1 MAALIADLFLSVDGY
16 ARGSRSPGYF
26 GFAGPDLEG
35 WISEEMNRPHWQV
48 MGRRTYAALA
58 ALPEE
63 VRDQGWHD
71 MAQTPTVVFSRTLQ
85 EVSWPKAR
93 ITPTTRWPRFPG

>member
-1 MAALIADLFLSVDGY
+1 
-16 ARGSRSPGYF
+16 
-26 GFAGPDLEG
+26 
-35 WISEEMNRPHWQV
+35 MNRPHWQV

-71 MAQTPTVVFSRTLQ
+71 MAFLTGTPNVPALHAAT
-85 EVSWPKAR
+85 A
-93 ITPTTRWPRFPG
+93 G